1 MSVPKHRRTESKLEV
16 QTKAR
21 ELAKYT
27 TTICANEKVFPKRDR
42 WIVTNRRE
50 RCVMFKKMTTEE
62 LLQEERKRN
71 MELLNKQ
78 SDLENALLEL
88 AEIVATEGV
97 GEDG

>member
-1 MSVPKHRRTESKLEV
+1 
-16 QTKAR
+16 
-21 ELAKYT
+21 
-27 TTICANEKVFPKRDR
+27 
-42 WIVTNRRE
+42 
-50 RCVMFKKMTTEE
+50 MFKKMTTEE

-97 GEDG
+97 LEDGETVL

>member
-1 MSVPKHRRTESKLEV
+1 MEEV
-16 QTKAR
+16 DTANDIYVSTKGDF
-21 ELAKYT
+21 EL
-27 TTICANEKVFPKRDR
+27 R
-42 WIVTNRRE
+42 RRE

-78 SDLENALLEL
+78 SELENALLDL